1 MSFKSEKKNRII
13 LYLLEKIDEKQT
25 SVVKKTAE
33 SFGVTPATVY
43 KYIDGL
49 AEDGVLRKVKRGEYE
64 LVQNTETVILS
75 RSRGELESE
84 QAIYDRY
91 MRPFMAELPENV
103 IRIWEYMF
111 GEMVNNVIDHSGA
124 EHASITIVK
133 DYLNTGVYIIDD
145 GVGIFEKIR
154 SYFGLGSVDEAVN
167 ELFKGK
173 LTTDSAN
180 HSGEGIFF
188 TSRIADEFRIVS
200 SGKVF
205 AHKRIEDGSVQDGG
219 MRDGTAVYMSLSN
232 HTRKR
237 VRDVFDAFADVD
249 GGFTKTII
257 AMRNY
262 FDSSPVSRSQ
272 AKRLCNRLD
281 RFKEVELDFEGME
294 WMGQGFAH
302 QVFVVFK
309 NEHPEVNIKPIN
321 MNEDVRRMY
330 NHVILG

>member
-1 MSFKSEKKNRII
+1 
-13 LYLLEKIDEKQT
+13 
-25 SVVKKTAE
+25 
-33 SFGVTPATVY
+33 
-43 KYIDGL
+43 
-49 AEDGVLRKVKRGEYE
+49 
-64 LVQNTETVILS
+64 
-75 RSRGELESE
+75 
-84 QAIYDRY
+84 
-91 MRPFMAELPENV
+91 
-103 IRIWEYMF
+103 
-111 GEMVNNVIDHSGA
+111 
-124 EHASITIVK
+124 
-133 DYLNTGVYIIDD
+133 
-145 GVGIFEKIR
+145 
-154 SYFGLGSVDEAVN
+154 
-167 ELFKGK
+167 
-173 LTTDSAN
+173 
-180 HSGEGIFF
+180 
-188 TSRIADEFRIVS
+188 
-200 SGKVF
+200 
-205 AHKRIEDGSVQDGG
+205 

-237 VRDVFDAFADVD
+237 VRDVFDTFADVD

-281 RFKEVELDFEGME
+281 RFKVVSLDFEGME